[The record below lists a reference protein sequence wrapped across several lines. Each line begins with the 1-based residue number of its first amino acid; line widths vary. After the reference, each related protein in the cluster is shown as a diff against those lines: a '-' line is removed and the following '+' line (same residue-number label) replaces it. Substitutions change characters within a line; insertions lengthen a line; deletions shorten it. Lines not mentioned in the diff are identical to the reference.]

1 MKSHEDAKLLK
12 KLFPA
17 VRKYQKLAMKHGILD
32 IFQDNGGKILQVC
45 LILGLRVL
53 KSREGNDAVD
63 DDGHEYELKTVNLLR
78 TDQFTTHHHLNP
90 VIIEKYR
97 KVDWIFATY
106 EAIELK
112 EIFLLKPE
120 AMEYWYK
127 RWSEKWKADGD
138 RDINNPKVPL
148 SYVRKHGTQIYSSV
162 GEGIEDSLPG
172 PSHKKALSPTE
183 QHKMSRKRLE

>member
-1 MKSHEDAKLLK
+1 MRSHPDAQLLK

-17 VRKYQKLAMKHGILD
+17 VRKYQKLAMKHGIPD

-53 KSREGNDAVD
+53 AAREGNDAID
-63 DDGHEYELKTVNLLR
+63 EDGNEYELKTVNLLR

-112 EIFLLKPE
+112 EIFLLRPE
-120 AMEYWYK
+120 AMEHWYQK
-127 RWSEKWKADGD
+127 WSGKWVADGNK
-138 RDINNPKVPL
+138 DINNPKVPL
-148 SYVRKHGTQIYSSV
+148 TYVRKHGKLLYSSA
-162 GEGIEDSLPG
+162 GEKLEDTL
-172 PSHKKALSPTE
+172 
-183 QHKMSRKRLE
+183 RR